1 VGIICI
7 VSTAG
12 DSIADDTELLTIVE
26 IVRRSIEGLVD
37 FQLSGLNG
45 RLQQSASRRPSPR
58 TIARHRRKIRES
70 FPVGGGLRVAAG

>member
-1 VGIICI
+1 MGIICI

-45 RLQQSASRRPSPR
+45 RLQQSASRS
-58 TIARHRRKIRES
+58 H
-70 FPVGGGLRVAAG
+70 LRGRSRGTVERFVKAFRWAVV